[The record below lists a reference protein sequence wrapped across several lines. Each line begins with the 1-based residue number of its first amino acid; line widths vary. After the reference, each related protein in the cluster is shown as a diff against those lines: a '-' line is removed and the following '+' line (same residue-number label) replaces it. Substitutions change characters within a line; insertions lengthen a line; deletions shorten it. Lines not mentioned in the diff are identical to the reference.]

1 MASDLASSH
10 PLITQ
15 TPVVLSA
22 PIEGSSRRAPSPARS
37 TGSTASLSRPPRS
50 PLRPI
55 PSPISAS
62 SVLSSPSPTHA
73 EMPARPAPLVRTGS
87 SNSVASRS
95 SQTHVPPAMLPSH
108 PSLLPKMYD
117 STASTTED
125 DDADSERD
133 YDEETMASEAGIALM
148 LERRKREEA
157 RAAGRRRSR
166 GTAGR
171 GKGAKG
177 GHEGG
182 AMYGVGAAAEGRVAG
197 EAGSARM
204 PTVDGRHGLGFALAG
219 MEEPLPDYAAA
230 RRRSSAAPLPP
241 SLSNSPRMPTRQ
253 FAVTHDA
260 AITLSEETEPA
271 HRRSP
276 RQRHRVHFDQPY
288 RPPGRDRSG
297 SNNSHV
303 ALQPEHIVFPD
314 ALPQA
319 PPASHTRPASISSRR
334 SSAASVPTLPQ
345 KKGASPEIP
354 FKTPEAPRS
363 PRARSP
369 RRSNGPSTLMGD
381 VIAQRP
387 ASRLYFP
394 AAPPKAVS
402 VHSLETRSPTPSDAS
417 PVSIVFPSR
426 PQPKPPQASLSP
438 RPPSSKLFFP
448 SPTPS
453 HASSPV
459 FPPRATHPPER
470 GSQPFPARKADSSN
484 ASSPFL
490 SLSPASSHSRA
501 FSSLPPSSPF
511 PPPPAD
517 SPHARYITQSPSS
530 PAISVPVVSAFPPP
544 VTNLTLAEPASASLD
559 DRLGSNNVKSARPA
573 SKRMSSATW
582 DLPPALSQSRNP
594 GADEDELDRMMRA
607 LARGSETDDVKK
619 REARRKSIHA
629 QLLKQSASSPSAS
642 SPSLSVPDSPRT
654 PRSPQEEAFD
664 RALFDGNTLRKSLG
678 ATLLSEDAPSR
689 RSSATPTLRP
699 GQVDT
704 LVGDDGLRPLEFAES
719 YDPPVIANGLA
730 GSVSETSSE
739 VSSLP
744 SFPDVPTTS
753 YLPDY
758 PFAGRSAVINAP
770 PIALRPADDA
780 VEALAFAR
788 QRRAPHVSAFTDNR
802 LSIASESGQSQYHD
816 AEDDSIPVS
825 FHEVPV
831 APVALASADGSD
843 DADGRENTREWIMET
858 LATGIVQGAAG
869 RTLGDIAEADEEE
882 IRRRSREPSS
892 HSAYRTPPTSSTPV
906 FPSPLRSIG
915 SNGRSRDISPV
926 PSIRSNASSA
936 AVSYT
941 APTRISS
948 GQSKSKFA
956 LGKKLGSF
964 FSANSSSS
972 SLPLR
977 TSGGIS
983 SQDIVLGESL
993 FDVDGSSAARHIP
1006 SDSAVEVLV
1015 TSPEGTNAHPSDPL
1029 QKGDAGTLEDL
1040 LNRFK
1045 EEEKER
1051 LRTIAAAR
1059 SRVVS
1064 AESSVDAGMPI
1075 AA

>member
-1 MASDLASSH
+1 
-10 PLITQ
+10 
-15 TPVVLSA
+15 
-22 PIEGSSRRAPSPARS
+22 
-37 TGSTASLSRPPRS
+37 
-50 PLRPI
+50 
-55 PSPISAS
+55 
-62 SVLSSPSPTHA
+62 
-73 EMPARPAPLVRTGS
+73 
-87 SNSVASRS
+87 
-95 SQTHVPPAMLPSH
+95 MLPSH

-125 DDADSERD
+125 DEADSERD

-166 GTAGR
+166 GTAVR

-177 GHEGG
+177 SPEGRAVYGGG
-182 AMYGVGAAAEGRVAG
+182 AV
-197 EAGSARM
+197 
-204 PTVDGRHGLGFALAG
+204 GLGFALAG
-219 MEEPLPDYAAA
+219 LEEPMPAHGSA
-230 RRRSSAAPLPP
+230 RRRSSTAPLPP
-241 SLSNSPRMPTRQ
+241 SLSNSPRLPTRQ

-260 AITLSEETEPA
+260 AIVFSEETEPA

-276 RQRHRVHFDQPY
+276 RQRPRVHFDQPY

-297 SNNSHV
+297 SNSSHV

-319 PPASHTRPASISSRR
+319 PPASHTRPPSISSRR
-334 SSAASVPTLPQ
+334 SSAASVPTLAQ

-354 FKTPEAPRS
+354 YKAPEAPRS

-369 RRSNGPSTLMGD
+369 RRSTGPSTLMGD

-402 VHSLETRSPTPSDAS
+402 VHLQETRSATPSDAS

-426 PQPKPPQASLSP
+426 SQLKPPHATLSP
-438 RPPSSKLFFP
+438 RLPSSKLFFP

-459 FPPRATHPPER
+459 FPSRASHPPER
-470 GSQPFPARKADSSN
+470 GSQPFPARKAESSD

-501 FSSLPPSSPF
+501 FSPLPTSSPF

-517 SPHARYITQSPSS
+517 SPHARYITHSPSS
-530 PAISVPVVSAFPPP
+530 PAISVPVVSAFPTP
-544 VTNLTLAEPASASLD
+544 VTNLTLAEPAFASLE
-559 DRLGSNNVKSARPA
+559 DRLGSNDVKHARPA

-582 DLPPALSQSRNP
+582 DLPPALSHSRNP
-594 GADEDELDRMMRA
+594 ADEDELDRMMRA
-607 LARGSETDDVKK
+607 LARGSETDDAKK
-619 REARRKSIHA
+619 REARRKTIHA

-678 ATLLSEDAPSR
+678 ATLLSEDASSR

-704 LVGDDGLRPLEFAES
+704 LIGDDGLRPVGFSES
-719 YDPPVIANGLA
+719 HDPPVIANGLA

-753 YLPDY
+753 YSPDY

-770 PIALRPADDA
+770 PIALQPADDA
-780 VEALAFAR
+780 VEELAFAL

-802 LSIASESGQSQYHD
+802 LSLASESGQSQYHD
-816 AEDDSIPVS
+816 AEDDSVHVS

-831 APVALASADGSD
+831 APVALASVDGSD
-843 DADGRENTREWIMET
+843 DADGREKTREWVMET

-892 HSAYRTPPTSSTPV
+892 QSAYRTPPTSSTSV
-906 FPSPLRSIG
+906 FPSPLRSMG
-915 SNGRSRDISPV
+915 SNGRSREVSAGSSMSVPVSPRARRDISPV
-926 PSIRSNASSA
+926 PSVRSAASSA

-941 APTRISS
+941 APTRSS
-948 GQSKSKFA
+948 NGQSKSKFA

-983 SQDIVLGESL
+983 SQDVVLGESL
-993 FDVDGSSAARHIP
+993 YERDLTAQRVP
-1006 SDSAVEVLV
+1006 NDSAVEVLV
-1015 TSPEGTNAHPSDPL
+1015 TSPEGTNAHPSDPAL
-1029 QKGDAGTLEDL
+1029 EGDAGTLKDL

-1064 AESSVDAGMPI
+1064 AESSVDAGVPI

>member
-1 MASDLASSH
+1 
-10 PLITQ
+10 
-15 TPVVLSA
+15 
-22 PIEGSSRRAPSPARS
+22 
-37 TGSTASLSRPPRS
+37 
-50 PLRPI
+50 
-55 PSPISAS
+55 
-62 SVLSSPSPTHA
+62 
-73 EMPARPAPLVRTGS
+73 
-87 SNSVASRS
+87 
-95 SQTHVPPAMLPSH
+95 MLPSH

-387 ASRLYFP
+387 ASRL
-394 AAPPKAVS
+394 
-402 VHSLETRSPTPSDAS
+402 
-417 PVSIVFPSR
+417 
-426 PQPKPPQASLSP
+426 
-438 RPPSSKLFFP
+438 
-448 SPTPS
+448 
-453 HASSPV
+453 
-459 FPPRATHPPER
+459 
-470 GSQPFPARKADSSN
+470 
-484 ASSPFL
+484 
-490 SLSPASSHSRA
+490 
-501 FSSLPPSSPF
+501 SPF

-530 PAISVPVVSAFPPP
+530 PAISVPVVSAFPPH